1 MKWALRYKI
10 AEKRLK
16 MAIFKWLVLS
26 YMHTTIY
33 ISFFYSN
40 NITKFYVVRKY
51 KKKFESTN
59 IGLTHFKILILPT
72 FQVGKRLVKF
82 CHPLQVAIF
91 STLLVQNSLHYV
103 NNMTFES
110 FLGVFL
116 FKTGMFQRIKN

>member
-1 MKWALRYKI
+1 MKWALRNKT

-59 IGLTHFKILILPT
+59 MGLAHFKILI
-72 FQVGKRLVKF
+72 FFDFSSMGVGLVND
-82 CHPLQVAIF
+82 L
-91 STLLVQNSLHYV
+91 
-103 NNMTFES
+103 
-110 FLGVFL
+110 
-116 FKTGMFQRIKN
+116 